1 MKYPFPKKSNCL
13 TCVGFCCLL
22 ITFYLS
28 EIKAIAAP
36 ETAGLNPTAAFR
48 ISVERGDCA
57 FATSQANQV
66 LSRYPYGTAEAA
78 QANLAI
84 GTCLLRAKLWSAA
97 HRALRLAQP
106 LSGRSAATRR
116 RLEKYA
122 IEREREEAKA
132 LAVAASKKLPP
143 PTASRPV
150 WQAPVQVT
158 MPVEP
163 TYGKIQ
169 QRPPSVPVKVPK
181 AVVVGSSFSITPE
194 LTYNRIDSSKS
205 CSGLLQSNGSALT
218 TENKVT
224 VKAQTSYPMPN
235 VPNEPLTFSLPV
247 ELNLTTGTTLGENV
261 DFRRTSDTA
270 TTVFGTV
277 SETGNSSK
285 DFITTASPAVELPL
299 MSAVGLKGSYKYSL
313 KSPDFKSKG
322 QETTRSPKGEL
333 TIKSGSVTSKT
344 SVAYLET
351 LDESGGRKKSDM
363 VYNGNASY
371 NVGAQTFAVDVSR
384 TETDVPEA
392 LRDTGVAAANS
403 NVSLS
408 GKHTADSG
416 EYKLKGTYVSFER
429 FLGIEL
435 KSPARNLKLA
445 GEVTVPFS
453 VFSLGA
459 NAAYSS
465 QSDFVQGYTIKD
477 ESGGDL
483 TIQITAE
490 DTVMEFGGKFEV
502 TAVKWLAISI
512 GYSYKT
518 ISYKTNNPLAEKDFL
533 KKNADLIM
541 STTISASLSREF

>member
-1 MKYPFPKKSNCL
+1 MKYLFLKKFKRL
-13 TCVGFCCLL
+13 TCVGFCCFL

-36 ETAGLNPTAAFR
+36 QAAGPDPTAAFR

-97 HRALRLAQP
+97 RRALQRAQP

-132 LAVAASKKLPP
+132 VAVATSKTLPP

-150 WQAPVQVT
+150 WQPPVQFT

-163 TYGKIQ
+163 AYGKIQ
-169 QRPPSVPVKVPK
+169 QRSPSVPAKAPK

-194 LTYNRIDSSKS
+194 LTYKRIDTSQNYSA
-205 CSGLLQSNGSALT
+205 LIQSNGSALT

-224 VKAQTSYPMPN
+224 MKAQTSYPMPN
-235 VPNEPLTFSLPV
+235 VPGEALTLSLPV
-247 ELNLTTGTTLGENV
+247 ELNLTKGTTLGENV

-270 TTVFGTV
+270 TTVFGKV
-277 SETGNSSK
+277 SDSGTSSN
-285 DFITTASPAVELPL
+285 DFITTASPALELPL
-299 MSAVGLKGSYKYSL
+299 MNAVGLKGSYKYSL

-333 TIKSGSVTSKT
+333 TIKTGSVTSKT

-351 LDESGGRKKSDM
+351 LDESGGRKKSDV
-363 VYNGNASY
+363 VYKGNASY
-371 NVGAQTFAVDVSR
+371 NVGAQTFDVDVSR

-392 LRDTGVAAANS
+392 LRETGVAAANS
-403 NVSLS
+403 NASLS
-408 GKHTADSG
+408 GKHTSDSG
-416 EYKLKGTYVSFER
+416 EYKLTGTYASFER
-429 FLGIEL
+429 FPGIEL
-435 KSPARNLKLA
+435 KSPAMNLKLA

-490 DTVMEFGGKFEV
+490 DTVMEFGGEFKV

-518 ISYKTNNPLAEKDFL
+518 ISYKTNNPLVEKDFL
-533 KKNADLIM
+533 KKNADLTM